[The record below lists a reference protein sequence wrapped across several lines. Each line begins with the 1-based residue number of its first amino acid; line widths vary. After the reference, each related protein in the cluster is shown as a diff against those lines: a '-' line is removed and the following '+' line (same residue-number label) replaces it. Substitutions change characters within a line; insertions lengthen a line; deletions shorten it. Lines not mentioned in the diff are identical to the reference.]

1 MLITKSC
8 CIGTQRAPQE
18 VIDIEPRPESGPD
31 LTPHVTANEQ
41 YLEPDDARKGY

>member
-8 CIGTQRAPQE
+8 CIDAQRAPQE

-31 LTPHVTANEQ
+31 LTPHVTEQ
-41 YLEPDDARKGY
+41 YLEPDDARKDY